1 MLKKHAIA
9 LAAALTMS
17 WLSSGSALA
26 EAKEVRIAHTYALT
40 LLPHYVVLEQ
50 KLIEKHA
57 KALGLGDVTVT
68 FTRVNSGQIGND
80 LLLSGNVDIVGSST
94 GPLLTAWD
102 KTSGAQ
108 KVKGILGTALY
119 SSDLYTVDP
128 KINSLDDYG
137 PNDRIAMTDVKT
149 STQALILQMKAAK
162 ERGWDN
168 RYHYNPLLV
177 SMGSVDAL
185 AALVSG
191 KTEVKSHMTTVPFSY
206 LEQQAGAR
214 PIFRSKDFFGRMIS
228 ATLIYGREDFKTEN
242 PKLFQAVVEAYKE
255 ANDFVNKNR
264 DEAAEIYIKHEPQKQ
279 GVEFVKQLLDQKEAF
294 QFDIKP
300 AAFQEFADYM
310 QKSGL
315 MRNTVSS
322 WKDVFF
328 DSAHDL
334 DGN

>member
-1 MLKKHAIA
+1 MLKKHGIA
-9 LAAALTMS
+9 LAAALAMS
-17 WLSSGSALA
+17 AFSTGSVMA
-26 EAKEVRIAHTYALT
+26 EVTEVRIAHTYALT

-57 KALGLGDVTVT
+57 KELGLGDITVT

-80 LLLSGNVDIVGSST
+80 LLLSGNVDVVGSSV

-102 KTSGAQ
+102 KTTGGQ
-108 KVKGILGTALY
+108 KVKGIIGTALY

-185 AALVSG
+185 AALISG
-191 KTEVKSHMTTVPFSY
+191 QTEVKSHMTTVPFSY
-206 LEQQAGAR
+206 LEAQAGAR
-214 PIFRSKDFFGRMIS
+214 PVFRSKDFFGRMIS
-228 ATLIYGREDFKTEN
+228 ATLIYSREDFRTEN
-242 PKLFQAVVEAYKE
+242 PKLFEAIVAAYKE
-255 ANDFVNKNR
+255 ANDFVNNNKK
-264 DEAAEIYIKHEPQKQ
+264 EAAEIYIKHEPQKQ
-279 GVEFVKQLLDQKEAF
+279 GVGFVEELLDQNEAF
-294 QFDIKP
+294 QFDVNV
-300 AAFQEFADYM
+300 AAFKEFADYM
-310 QKSGL
+310 HQSGL
-315 MRNTVSS
+315 MRNPIES

-328 DSAHDL
+328 DSAEGI